1 MNLEEQQQTT
11 VTVPGPYFA
20 LGLRSNAPASSESP
34 ATVAS
39 TQVDFKK
46 VEHLLS
52 KKPLRR
58 PNRTRPAD

>member
-1 MNLEEQQQTT
+1 MNLEEQLQTT
-11 VTVPGPYFA
+11 VTMPGPYFA
-20 LGLRSNAPASSESP
+20 LGLRSNAPASGESP
-34 ATVAS
+34 ATS